1 MNSYF
6 NFKNEE
12 EQENYNSQFK
22 NLHCRMLENVFP
34 RKDSLVYEYI
44 IINFNFLCFIVSSGV
59 TFILDKTISFFE

>member
-22 NLHCRMLENVFP
+22 NLHCRMLENVYP
-34 RKDSLVYEYI
+34 RKDSLVYVIY
-44 IINFNFLCFIVSSGV
+44 NH
-59 TFILDKTISFFE
+59 

>member
-22 NLHCRMLENVFP
+22 NLHCRMFENVYP
-34 RKDSLVYEYI
+34 RKDSLVYVIY
-44 IINFNFLCFIVSSGV
+44 NHYFNSVKLLDSKLEKLLFLF
-59 TFILDKTISFFE
+59 